1 MDRIIRHQP
10 STTVLLRA
18 EESGSGRKAVGYAS
32 VFNSWTTLYKS
43 PYSEVREV
51 IRPGA
56 FRNAIAEGQDV
67 RALWNHDSNHPLG
80 RTTAGTL
87 RLSEDGHGLKVVI
100 DLPDTTVG
108 RDLIV
113 SMGRGDVSQMSFA
126 FIPRKGGE
134 VAGRRREGDVEINEV
149 QIKDVDL
156 FDVSIVTYPA
166 YEDTRVAL
174 RGGFTDGERKACRL
188 AEARSRLAEVE
199 SRHRKGAPHGVR

>member
-10 STTVLLRA
+10 LTTVLLRA

-32 VFNSWTTLYKS
+32 VFNSWTTLYKD

-51 IRPGA
+51 IRAGA
-56 FRNAIAEGQDV
+56 FRNAIVEGQDV

-87 RLSEDGHGLKVVI
+87 RLAEDGHGLKVVI

-126 FIPRKGGE
+126 FIPREGGE
-134 VAGRRREGDVEINEV
+134 VATRRREGGIDVTEV

-156 FDVSIVTYPA
+156 YDVSIVTFPA
-166 YEDTRVAL
+166 YKDAKVAL
-174 RGGFTDGERKACRL
+174 WGGLTTAEGRACKM
-188 AEARSRLAEVE
+188 AEVRSRVAEVE
-199 SRHRKGAPHGVR
+199 SKYRRAAHVGR

>member
-32 VFNSWTTLYKS
+32 VFNTWTTLYRTS
-43 PYSEVREV
+43 YSEVREV

-67 RALWNHDSNHPLG
+67 RALWNHDANHPLG
-80 RTTAGTL
+80 RSTAGTL
-87 RLSEDGHGLKVVI
+87 RLSEDARGLKVVI

-134 VAGRRREGDVEINEV
+134 VVTSRAEGPIEVTEV

-156 FDVSIVTYPA
+156 YDVSIVTYPA
-166 YEDTRVAL
+166 YKEASVAL
-174 RGGFTDGERKACRL
+174 RGGLTAAEGRACRM
-188 AEARSRLAEVE
+188 AEVRSRLAEVE
-199 SRHRKGAPHGVR
+199 SRRRKGAAHVGR